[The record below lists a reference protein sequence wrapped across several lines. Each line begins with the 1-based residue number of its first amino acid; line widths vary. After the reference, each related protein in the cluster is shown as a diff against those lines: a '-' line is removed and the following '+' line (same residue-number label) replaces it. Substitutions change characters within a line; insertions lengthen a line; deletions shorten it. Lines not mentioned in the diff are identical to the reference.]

1 MFNKNNSTM
10 KKFLFTL
17 FVISIS
23 LSAFSQKEHFGLI
36 LGSSYNVEEIG
47 RDFRSLYGDCVD
59 YGGSGDFYH
68 ISFYCDYNKEGAT
81 FGMFTI
87 DFYKGRFWKVYYKDI
102 QNDPNEFARKLERK
116 FGDYSISAT
125 EYEYKYGNIY
135 IEFDGDRLRYV
146 NRSVSKSMLGY

>member
-59 YGGSGDFYH
+59 YGGSGDFYQ
-68 ISFYCDYNKEGAT
+68 IRFYCDYNKEGAT
-81 FGMFTI
+81 FGILQLTST
-87 DFYKGRFWKVYYKDI
+87 KDAFGKFIMKKFKMI
-102 QNDPNEFARKLERK
+102 QTNLQE
-116 FGDYSISAT
+116 S
-125 EYEYKYGNIY
+125 
-135 IEFDGDRLRYV
+135 
-146 NRSVSKSMLGY
+146 